1 MRPTLA
7 VCIGAFE
14 GGGQGTVVE
23 QELLHLAD
31 RFRITLFAERI
42 DRPVPNGVE
51 SVVLPTWSPFPRP
64 SPRAVATLGR
74 FDLVH
79 CLDSLGYMACARRS
93 GRPWVVTAL
102 GICPPRYRSSAR
114 SKVEGTV
121 TLAAYPALYRRAS
134 AVVAISGY
142 LGQWVNEFAA
152 VDAEVVPLGVVA
164 VDGTIRDRPPE
175 RERLL
180 YVGEISDR
188 KGIHDLM
195 EGLVATP
202 ASVGLDLVGRGDIDR
217 FRSVASVAGLADRV
231 RFLGSLPDDDL
242 HRLYGSCFAVCSAS
256 HWEGFGLP
264 VLEGFAHARPAIVRD
279 QGGMREQVTESGAGA
294 CFVTADQL
302 PRCVDEVR
310 ANWRTFSAA
319 GRAYAL
325 DHPWS
330 ATFDRYERLFR
341 RVLAA

>member
-14 GGGQGTVVE
+14 AGGQGTVVE

-31 RFRITLFAERI
+31 RFRITLFAERV

-64 SPRAVATLGR
+64 SPAAIATLGR

-79 CLDSLGYMACARRS
+79 CMDSLGYMACARRS
-93 GRPWVVTAL
+93 GRPWVVTSH
-102 GICPPRYRSSAR
+102 GICPPKLRSSTR
-114 SKVEGTV
+114 SKLEGRI
-121 TLAAYPALYRRAS
+121 TLLAYPAFYRKATV
-134 AVVAISGY
+134 VVAISGY
-142 LGQWVNEFAA
+142 IGRWVHDFAGVEPEVIPNGVAA
-152 VDAEVVPLGVVA
+152 VAGPLMG
-164 VDGTIRDRPPE
+164 RPDD
-175 RERLL
+175 ERLL

-195 EGLVATP
+195 EGLAATP
-202 ASVGLDLVGRGDIDR
+202 ASVGLDLVGRGDLDR
-217 FRSVASVAGLADRV
+217 FRTVASATGLADRV
-231 RFLGSLPDDDL
+231 RFLGSLPDEDL
-242 HRLYGSCFAVCSAS
+242 RGLYGSCFAVCSAS

-279 QGGMREQVTESGAGA
+279 QGGMREQVTESRAGT

-302 PRCVDEVR
+302 PRCVEEVS
-310 ANWRTFSAA
+310 ANWHTFSTA

-341 RVLAA
+341 RLLAA